1 MQWQF
6 KLFEFEICDTVLS
19 IEEEDTYTDTKEF
32 LVKMFGID
40 EYGHTACIYVKGF
53 QPYFYVK
60 VDDDWTQ
67 QDKNE
72 FLTFIKNKMG
82 KYFAN
87 SLVSAKIVNR
97 HKLYGFDAKKH
108 HKFIQLKFNNTI
120 AMTKAKNLWYEYNK
134 ITYSKKLI
142 DGGLPYKDGQIEIYE
157 AQIPPLLRLFHIK
170 EISPSGWIALL
181 KGKYTKHKEETT
193 NCNHEFTIN
202 YKNIIALPNRETM
215 VPYKIMSFDIEASSS
230 HGDFPL
236 PIKNYKKLAVD
247 IIDKIKLDK
256 IEDISDEFLKSC
268 IKTAFEFGNEKDI
281 NKVYLKEKI
290 TEEQVDKLFEQWIK
304 IKPANHTFVD
314 ETLKNELEDNDDNDD
329 NEDDEND
336 IEEGKKEDNCEEK
349 YSKKYVST
357 KKYTNKEAT
366 INDVLKDTCDKN
378 IKIHELTKS
387 LSLVF
392 PEIEG
397 DKVTFIG
404 STIRNYG
411 QDKPYL
417 KHCIVVGDCDEVEG
431 SEIVCVENEKEALL
445 EWTKLME
452 KENPDIIIGYN
463 IHGWDEEFMYKRAI
477 ELNCVNRFLQLSRL
491 KNHVCLNKDWRT
503 GKKDIERN
511 SLFIASGQYDI
522 KFINTIG
529 RLQIDLLNVF
539 RREYQLTSYKLD
551 YVSGHFISDKVSKI
565 EYNEEK
571 NISRIYSKNFT
582 GLYKNDFIVF
592 EEIGHSTNK
601 YNGGKKY
608 EIINIDYKENYF
620 EVNSIVN
627 PDMKLIVK
635 WCLGKDDVTP
645 QDIFRLTH
653 EGPEGRKIVAK
664 YCIKDCELVDDLLK
678 KTDIMTGYIE
688 MAKLTTVPISFLV
701 YRGQG
706 IKGLS
711 YVAKKCR
718 EKKTLMPVIDK
729 VMDDGGYEGAIVL
742 QPKCNLYLKKP
753 VACVDYSSLYPS
765 SIISENLS
773 HDSKVWTKEYD
784 LENNLVLETGIKDK
798 DNNYIYDN
806 LDDYD
811 YVDVKYDTY
820 KWIRKTPKGAAQ
832 KVCVG
837 YKICRYAQF
846 KDGTKGILP
855 SILEE
860 LLAARKSTKKLA
872 AKEEDPFMKNILDNR
887 QLSIKIVANS
897 LYGQTGAKT
906 SAFYDK
912 DVAASTTATGRKLL
926 LYGKKVIEKSYENR
940 IVDTKNYGKVKTN
953 AEYIYGDS
961 VAKYTPINVRYNKKE
976 IVICTVEELAEKYGN
991 ENGWVSDNN
1000 YSRENFQDNHPK
1012 EFCELNNIESW
1023 TENGWTKCHRV
1034 IRHKLNPDKKMVRI
1048 LTHTGLVDVTEDH
1061 SLVTKIGDDIS
1072 PKNVK
1077 IGTELLHKTMEVNNY
1092 LTKES
1097 IITEDE
1103 AKIMGFFFGDGS
1115 CGTYNC
1121 LSGKKSSWALNNSNS
1136 ILLNKYYEL
1145 CKKVYPNFEWKIY
1158 DTLQSSGVKKI
1169 SFNVNKEYGK
1179 KVDFIN
1185 NYRNKLYCKNIK
1197 IIPSEILNSSTNIR
1211 NAFWEGLYDADG
1223 DKDKNGYIRIDQK
1236 NQLSASHICWLAN
1249 SIGYKSSINI
1259 RNDKLNIYRI
1269 TLTKG
1274 KQRKNPDAIKKIM
1287 NDLPYIEDYVYDLT
1301 TENHHFAAGI
1311 GNMIVHNTDS
1321 VFFTFNLEE
1330 LDGTPIEDEKALEI
1344 TIELAQE
1351 AGELATKFLKKPHDL
1366 EYEKTFLPFCL
1377 LSKKRYVGILYELD
1391 PKKGKR
1397 KEMGIVLKRRD
1408 NAPIV
1413 KDIYGGV
1420 IDILMKEKSV
1430 PSALNFTHN
1439 SLQDVIDEKNPI
1451 DKLIITKSLRSEY
1464 KNPQQIAHYMLAKRM
1479 GERDPGNKHGPGD
1492 RIPFAYIKNENKKAL
1507 QCDKI
1512 ENPKYIQE
1520 NKLELDYNFYITNQI
1535 MKPLQQLFALVLEQ
1549 IEEFKDKRGYT
1560 LRTWKDEINK
1570 LKEKWPEEEKFLK
1583 KYEELRC
1590 KEIKSIIFDK
1600 YIKK

>member
-6 KLFEFEICDTVLS
+6 KLFEFEICDTILS

-134 ITYSKKLI
+134 TTYSKKLI
-142 DGGLPYKDGQIEIYE
+142 DGGMPYKDSKIEIYE

-181 KGKYTKHKEETT
+181 KGKYIKHKEQTT
-193 NCNHEFTIN
+193 SCHHEFTIH

-256 IEDISDEFLKSC
+256 IEDISDKFLKSC

-290 TEEQVDKLFEQWIK
+290 TEEEVDKLFDTWIK

-314 ETLKNELEDNDDNDD
+314 ETLKNELEDNDENDE

-336 IEEGKKEDNCEEK
+336 ISEEGKKEDNCEEK
-349 YSKKYVST
+349 FTKKYVST

-387 LSLVF
+387 LSLIF

-411 QDKPYL
+411 EDEPYL
-417 KHCIVVGDCDEVEG
+417 NHCIVVGDCNEVEG
-431 SEIVCVENEKEALL
+431 CEIVCVENEKEALL

-503 GKKDIERN
+503 GKEDIERN

-551 YVSGHFISDKVSKI
+551 YVSGHFISDKVNKI
-565 EYNEEK
+565 DYDEEN

-608 EIINIDYKENYF
+608 EIINIDYKECYF
-620 EVNSIVN
+620 EIKSIVT

-664 YCIKDCELVDDLLK
+664 YCIKDCKLVDDLLK

-742 QPKCNLYLKKP
+742 PPKCNLYLKKP

-784 LENNLVLETGIKDK
+784 LENNLVLETGEKDEN
-798 DNNYIYDN
+798 NNYIYDN
-806 LDDYD
+806 LDDFD

-846 KDGTKGILP
+846 KDGSKAILP

-872 AKEEDPFMKNILDNR
+872 AKEEDPFMKNVLDNR

-912 DVAASTTATGRKLL
+912 DVAASTTAIGRKLL
-926 LYGKKVIEKSYENR
+926 IYAKKVLEAAYKNK
-940 IVDTKNYGKVKTN
+940 IVDTKNHGKVRVN
-953 AEYIYGDS
+953 AEYIYGD
-961 VAKYTPINVRYNKKE
+961 
-976 IVICTVEELAEKYGN
+976 
-991 ENGWVSDNN
+991 
-1000 YSRENFQDNHPK
+1000 
-1012 EFCELNNIESW
+1012 
-1023 TENGWTKCHRV
+1023 
-1034 IRHKLNPDKKMVRI
+1034 
-1048 LTHTGLVDVTEDH
+1048 
-1061 SLVTKIGDDIS
+1061 
-1072 PKNVK
+1072 
-1077 IGTELLHKTMEVNNY
+1077 
-1092 LTKES
+1092 
-1097 IITEDE
+1097 
-1103 AKIMGFFFGDGS
+1103 
-1115 CGTYNC
+1115 
-1121 LSGKKSSWALNNSNS
+1121 
-1136 ILLNKYYEL
+1136 
-1145 CKKVYPNFEWKIY
+1145 
-1158 DTLQSSGVKKI
+1158 
-1169 SFNVNKEYGK
+1169 
-1179 KVDFIN
+1179 
-1185 NYRNKLYCKNIK
+1185 
-1197 IIPSEILNSSTNIR
+1197 
-1211 NAFWEGLYDADG
+1211 
-1223 DKDKNGYIRIDQK
+1223 
-1236 NQLSASHICWLAN
+1236 
-1249 SIGYKSSINI
+1249 
-1259 RNDKLNIYRI
+1259 
-1269 TLTKG
+1269 
-1274 KQRKNPDAIKKIM
+1274 
-1287 NDLPYIEDYVYDLT
+1287 
-1301 TENHHFAAGI
+1301 
-1311 GNMIVHNTDS
+1311 TDS

-1377 LSKKRYVGILYELD
+1377 LSKKRYVGILYEFD

-1464 KNPQQIAHYMLAKRM
+1464 KNPQQIAHFMLAKRM
-1479 GERDPGNKHGPGD
+1479 GERDPGNKPGPGD
-1492 RIPFAYIKNENKKAL
+1492 RIPFAYIKNDNKKAL

-1520 NKLELDYNFYITNQI
+1520 NNLEIDYNFYITNQI

-1549 IEEFKDKRGYT
+1549 IKEFKDKRGYT

>member
-6 KLFEFEICDTVLS
+6 KLFEFEICDTILS
-19 IEEEDTYTDTKEF
+19 IEEEDKYTDTKEF

-67 QDKNE
+67 QHKNE

-181 KGKYTKHKEETT
+181 KGKYIKHKEQTT
-193 NCNHEFTIN
+193 NCHHEFTIN

-256 IEDISDEFLKSC
+256 IEDISDKFLKSC
-268 IKTAFEFGNEKDI
+268 IKTAFGYDNVKDI
-281 NKVYLKEKI
+281 NKVYLKNKFSED
-290 TEEQVDKLFEQWIK
+290 EVDKLFDTWIK

-314 ETLKNELEDNDDNDD
+314 ETLKNELEDNDDDDD
-329 NEDDEND
+329 NEEDEND

-349 YSKKYVST
+349 YNKKYVST

-366 INDVLKDTCDKN
+366 INDVLKDICDKN

-387 LSLVF
+387 LSLIF
-392 PEIEG
+392 PDIEG

-411 QDKPYL
+411 EDKPYL
-417 KHCIVVGDCDEVEG
+417 KHCIVIGDCYEVEG
-431 SEIVCVENEKEALL
+431 CEIVCVENEKELLL

-477 ELNCVNRFLQLSRL
+477 ELNCVNRFLQLSRI

-503 GKKDIERN
+503 GKEDIERN

-539 RREYQLTSYKLD
+539 RREYQLSSYKLD
-551 YVSGHFISDKVSKI
+551 YVSGHFISDKVNKI
-565 EYNEEK
+565 EYDEENE
-571 NISRIYSKNFT
+571 ISRIYSKNFT

-601 YNGGKKY
+601 YNSGKKY
-608 EIINIDYKENYF
+608 EIININYNESYF
-620 EVNSIVN
+620 EINSIVK

-645 QDIFRLTH
+645 QDIFRLTN

-729 VMDDGGYEGAIVL
+729 VMDDSGYEGAIVL
-742 QPKCNLYLKKP
+742 PPKCDLYLKKP

-773 HDSKVWTKEYD
+773 HDSKVWSKEYD
-784 LENNLVLETGIKDK
+784 LENNLVLETGEKNE

-820 KWIRKTPKGAAQ
+820 KWMRKTPKGAAK
-832 KVCVG
+832 KVCIG
-837 YKICRYAQF
+837 YKVCRYAQF
-846 KDGTKGILP
+846 KDGSKAIMP

-872 AKEEDPFMKNILDNR
+872 AKEDDPFMKNVLDSR

-912 DVAASTTATGRKLL
+912 DVAASTTAIGRKLL
-926 LYGKKVIEKSYENR
+926 IYAKKILEAAYKNK
-940 IVDTKNYGKVKTN
+940 IVDTKNHGKVRTN
-953 AEYIYGDS
+953 AEYIYGD
-961 VAKYTPINVRYNKKE
+961 
-976 IVICTVEELAEKYGN
+976 
-991 ENGWVSDNN
+991 
-1000 YSRENFQDNHPK
+1000 
-1012 EFCELNNIESW
+1012 
-1023 TENGWTKCHRV
+1023 
-1034 IRHKLNPDKKMVRI
+1034 
-1048 LTHTGLVDVTEDH
+1048 
-1061 SLVTKIGDDIS
+1061 
-1072 PKNVK
+1072 
-1077 IGTELLHKTMEVNNY
+1077 
-1092 LTKES
+1092 
-1097 IITEDE
+1097 
-1103 AKIMGFFFGDGS
+1103 
-1115 CGTYNC
+1115 
-1121 LSGKKSSWALNNSNS
+1121 
-1136 ILLNKYYEL
+1136 
-1145 CKKVYPNFEWKIY
+1145 
-1158 DTLQSSGVKKI
+1158 
-1169 SFNVNKEYGK
+1169 
-1179 KVDFIN
+1179 
-1185 NYRNKLYCKNIK
+1185 
-1197 IIPSEILNSSTNIR
+1197 
-1211 NAFWEGLYDADG
+1211 
-1223 DKDKNGYIRIDQK
+1223 
-1236 NQLSASHICWLAN
+1236 
-1249 SIGYKSSINI
+1249 
-1259 RNDKLNIYRI
+1259 
-1269 TLTKG
+1269 
-1274 KQRKNPDAIKKIM
+1274 
-1287 NDLPYIEDYVYDLT
+1287 
-1301 TENHHFAAGI
+1301 
-1311 GNMIVHNTDS
+1311 TDS

-1330 LDGTPIEDEKALEI
+1330 LDGTPIEGEKALEI
-1344 TIELAQE
+1344 TIELAQQ

-1377 LSKKRYVGILYELD
+1377 LSKKRYVGILYEFD

-1420 IDILMKEKSV
+1420 IDILMKEKNVS
-1430 PSALNFTHN
+1430 SALNFTHN
-1439 SLQDVIDEKNPI
+1439 CLQDVIDEKNPI

-1464 KNPQQIAHYMLAKRM
+1464 KNPQQIAHFMLAKRI
-1479 GERDPGNKHGPGD
+1479 GERDPGNKPGPGD

-1520 NKLELDYNFYITNQI
+1520 NNLELDYNFYITNQI

-1549 IEEFKDKRGYT
+1549 IKEFKDKRGYT

>member
-6 KLFEFEICDTVLS
+6 KLFEFEICDTILS

-60 VDDDWTQ
+60 VNDDWTQ

-134 ITYSKKLI
+134 TTYSKKLI
-142 DGGLPYKDGQIEIYE
+142 DGGMPYKDSKIEIYE

-181 KGKYTKHKEETT
+181 KGKYKKHKEQTT
-193 NCNHEFTIN
+193 SCHHEFTIH

-236 PIKNYKKLAVD
+236 PIKNYKKLAID
-247 IIDKIKLDK
+247 IIDKIKLDN
-256 IEDISDEFLKSC
+256 IQDISDKFLKSC

-290 TEEQVDKLFEQWIK
+290 TEEEVDRLFDTWIK

-314 ETLKNELEDNDDNDD
+314 ETLKNELEDNDDNDE

-336 IEEGKKEDNCEEK
+336 ISEEGKKEDNCEEK
-349 YSKKYVST
+349 FTKKYVST

-387 LSLVF
+387 LSLIF

-411 QDKPYL
+411 EEEPYL
-417 KHCIVVGDCDEVEG
+417 NHCIVVEECNEVEG
-431 SEIVCVENEKEALL
+431 CEIVCVENEKEALL

-503 GKKDIERN
+503 GQEDIERN

-551 YVSGHFISDKVSKI
+551 YVSGHFISDKVNKI
-565 EYNEEK
+565 EYDEEN

-582 GLYKNDFIVF
+582 GLYKNDYIIF

-608 EIINIDYKENYF
+608 EIVNIDYKECYF
-620 EVNSIVN
+620 EIKSIVT

-664 YCIKDCELVDDLLK
+664 YCIKDCKLVDDLLK
-678 KTDIMTGYIE
+678 KTDILTGYIE
-688 MAKLTTVPISFLV
+688 MSKLTTVPISFLV

-729 VMDDGGYEGAIVL
+729 VMDDDGYEGAIVL
-742 QPKCNLYLKKP
+742 PPKCNLYLKKP

-784 LENNLVLETGIKDK
+784 LENNLVLERGEKDEK
-798 DNNYIYDN
+798 NNYIYDN
-806 LDDYD
+806 LDDFD

-832 KVCVG
+832 KIRVG

-846 KDGTKGILP
+846 KDGSKAILP

-860 LLAARKSTKKLA
+860 LLVARKSTKKLA
-872 AKEEDPFMKNILDNR
+872 SKEDDPFMKNVLDNR

-912 DVAASTTATGRKLL
+912 DVAASTTAVGRKLL
-926 LYGKKVIEKSYENR
+926 IYAKKVLEAAYKNK
-940 IVDTKNYGKVKTN
+940 IVDTKNHGKVRTN
-953 AEYIYGDS
+953 AEYIYGD
-961 VAKYTPINVRYNKKE
+961 
-976 IVICTVEELAEKYGN
+976 
-991 ENGWVSDNN
+991 
-1000 YSRENFQDNHPK
+1000 
-1012 EFCELNNIESW
+1012 
-1023 TENGWTKCHRV
+1023 
-1034 IRHKLNPDKKMVRI
+1034 
-1048 LTHTGLVDVTEDH
+1048 
-1061 SLVTKIGDDIS
+1061 
-1072 PKNVK
+1072 
-1077 IGTELLHKTMEVNNY
+1077 
-1092 LTKES
+1092 
-1097 IITEDE
+1097 
-1103 AKIMGFFFGDGS
+1103 
-1115 CGTYNC
+1115 
-1121 LSGKKSSWALNNSNS
+1121 
-1136 ILLNKYYEL
+1136 
-1145 CKKVYPNFEWKIY
+1145 
-1158 DTLQSSGVKKI
+1158 
-1169 SFNVNKEYGK
+1169 
-1179 KVDFIN
+1179 
-1185 NYRNKLYCKNIK
+1185 
-1197 IIPSEILNSSTNIR
+1197 
-1211 NAFWEGLYDADG
+1211 
-1223 DKDKNGYIRIDQK
+1223 
-1236 NQLSASHICWLAN
+1236 
-1249 SIGYKSSINI
+1249 
-1259 RNDKLNIYRI
+1259 
-1269 TLTKG
+1269 
-1274 KQRKNPDAIKKIM
+1274 
-1287 NDLPYIEDYVYDLT
+1287 
-1301 TENHHFAAGI
+1301 
-1311 GNMIVHNTDS
+1311 TDS

-1344 TIELAQE
+1344 TIELAQQ
-1351 AGELATKFLKKPHDL
+1351 AGELATKFLKNPHDL

-1464 KNPQQIAHYMLAKRM
+1464 KNPQQIAHFMLAKRM
-1479 GERDPGNKHGPGD
+1479 GERDPGNKPGPGD

-1549 IEEFKDKRGYT
+1549 IKEFKDKRGYT

>member
-6 KLFEFEICDTVLS
+6 KLFEFEICDTILS

-60 VDDDWTQ
+60 VNDDWTQ

-134 ITYSKKLI
+134 TTYSKKLI
-142 DGGLPYKDGQIEIYE
+142 DGGMPYKDSKIEIYE

-181 KGKYTKHKEETT
+181 KGKYKKHKEQTT
-193 NCNHEFTIN
+193 SCHHEFTIH

-236 PIKNYKKLAVD
+236 PIKNYKKLAID
-247 IIDKIKLDK
+247 IIDKIKLDN
-256 IEDISDEFLKSC
+256 IQDISDKFLKSC

-290 TEEQVDKLFEQWIK
+290 TEEEVDRLFDTWIK

-314 ETLKNELEDNDDNDD
+314 ETLKNELEDNDDNDE

-336 IEEGKKEDNCEEK
+336 ISEEGKKEDNCEEK
-349 YSKKYVST
+349 FTKKYVST

-387 LSLVF
+387 LSLIF

-411 QDKPYL
+411 EEEPYL
-417 KHCIVVGDCDEVEG
+417 NHCIVVEECNEVEG
-431 SEIVCVENEKEALL
+431 CEIVCVENEKEALL

-503 GKKDIERN
+503 GQEDIERN

-551 YVSGHFISDKVSKI
+551 YVSGHFIGDKVNKI
-565 EYNEEK
+565 EYDEEN

-608 EIINIDYKENYF
+608 EIVNIDYKECYF
-620 EVNSIVN
+620 EIKSIVT

-664 YCIKDCELVDDLLK
+664 YCIKDCKLVDDLLK
-678 KTDIMTGYIE
+678 KTDILTGYIE
-688 MAKLTTVPISFLV
+688 MSKLTTVPISFLV

-729 VMDDGGYEGAIVL
+729 VMDDDGYEGAIVL
-742 QPKCNLYLKKP
+742 PPKCNLYLKKP

-784 LENNLVLETGIKDK
+784 LENNLVLERGEKDEK
-798 DNNYIYDN
+798 NNYIYDN
-806 LDDYD
+806 LDDFD

-832 KVCVG
+832 KIRVG

-846 KDGTKGILP
+846 KDGSKAILP

-860 LLAARKSTKKLA
+860 LLVARKSTKKLA
-872 AKEEDPFMKNILDNR
+872 SKEDDPFMKNVLDNR

-912 DVAASTTATGRKLL
+912 DVAASTTAVGRKLL
-926 LYGKKVIEKSYENR
+926 IYAKKVLEAAYKNK
-940 IVDTKNYGKVKTN
+940 IVDTKNHGKVRTN
-953 AEYIYGDS
+953 AEYIYGD
-961 VAKYTPINVRYNKKE
+961 
-976 IVICTVEELAEKYGN
+976 
-991 ENGWVSDNN
+991 
-1000 YSRENFQDNHPK
+1000 
-1012 EFCELNNIESW
+1012 
-1023 TENGWTKCHRV
+1023 
-1034 IRHKLNPDKKMVRI
+1034 
-1048 LTHTGLVDVTEDH
+1048 
-1061 SLVTKIGDDIS
+1061 
-1072 PKNVK
+1072 
-1077 IGTELLHKTMEVNNY
+1077 
-1092 LTKES
+1092 
-1097 IITEDE
+1097 
-1103 AKIMGFFFGDGS
+1103 
-1115 CGTYNC
+1115 
-1121 LSGKKSSWALNNSNS
+1121 
-1136 ILLNKYYEL
+1136 
-1145 CKKVYPNFEWKIY
+1145 
-1158 DTLQSSGVKKI
+1158 
-1169 SFNVNKEYGK
+1169 
-1179 KVDFIN
+1179 
-1185 NYRNKLYCKNIK
+1185 
-1197 IIPSEILNSSTNIR
+1197 
-1211 NAFWEGLYDADG
+1211 
-1223 DKDKNGYIRIDQK
+1223 
-1236 NQLSASHICWLAN
+1236 
-1249 SIGYKSSINI
+1249 
-1259 RNDKLNIYRI
+1259 
-1269 TLTKG
+1269 
-1274 KQRKNPDAIKKIM
+1274 
-1287 NDLPYIEDYVYDLT
+1287 
-1301 TENHHFAAGI
+1301 
-1311 GNMIVHNTDS
+1311 TDS

-1344 TIELAQE
+1344 TIELAQQ
-1351 AGELATKFLKKPHDL
+1351 AGELATKFLKNPHDL

-1464 KNPQQIAHYMLAKRM
+1464 KNPQQIAHFMLAKRM
-1479 GERDPGNKHGPGD
+1479 GERDPGNKPGPGD

-1549 IEEFKDKRGYT
+1549 IKEFKDKRGYT

>member
-6 KLFEFEICDTVLS
+6 KLFGFEICDAILS
-19 IEEEDTYTDTKEF
+19 IEEEDRYTDTKEF

-40 EYGHTACIYVKGF
+40 EYGSTACIYVKGF

-87 SLVSAKIVNR
+87 SLVGGKIVNR

-134 ITYSKKLI
+134 TTYSKKLI
-142 DGGLPYKDGQIEIYE
+142 DGGIQYKDSKIEIYE

-181 KGKYTKHKEETT
+181 KGKYTKHKEQTT
-193 NCNHEFTIN
+193 TCHHEFTIH
-202 YKNIIALPNRETM
+202 YKNIIALPKRETM

-236 PIKNYKKLAVD
+236 PIKNYKKIAVD

-256 IEDISDEFLKSC
+256 IEDISDIFLKSC

-281 NKVYLKEKI
+281 NKVYLKKKI
-290 TEEQVDKLFEQWIK
+290 TEEEVDKLFDIWIK

-314 ETLKNELEDNDDNDD
+314 ETLKNELEDNDDNDE
-329 NEDDEND
+329 NEHEEND
-336 IEEGKKEDNCEEK
+336 ISEEGKKEDNCEEK
-349 YSKKYVST
+349 FTKKYVST

-387 LSLVF
+387 LSLIF

-411 QDKPYL
+411 EDEPYL
-417 KHCIVVGDCDEVEG
+417 NHCIVVGDCNKVEG
-431 SEIVCVENEKEALL
+431 CEIVCVENEKEALL

-503 GKKDIERN
+503 GKEDIERN

-551 YVSGHFISDKVSKI
+551 YVSGHFISDKVNKI
-565 EYNEEK
+565 EYDEEN

-582 GLYKNDFIVF
+582 GLYKNDYIVF

-608 EIINIDYKENYF
+608 EIINIHYKECYF
-620 EVNSIVN
+620 EIKSIVT

-664 YCIKDCELVDDLLK
+664 YCIKDCKLVDDLIK

-688 MAKLTTVPISFLV
+688 MAKLTTVPISYLV

-718 EKKTLMPVIDK
+718 ENKTLMPVIDK

-742 QPKCNLYLKKP
+742 PPKSNLYLKKP

-765 SIISENLS
+765 SIISENVS

-784 LENNLVLETGIKDK
+784 LENNLVLETGEKDK
-798 DNNYIYDN
+798 NNNYIYDN
-806 LDDYD
+806 LEDFD
-811 YVDVKYDTY
+811 YVDIKYDTY
-820 KWIRKTPKGAAQ
+820 QWIRKTPKGAAQ
-832 KVCVG
+832 KICVG

-846 KDGTKGILP
+846 KDGSKAILP

-872 AKEEDPFMKNILDNR
+872 SKEDDPFMKNVLDNR

-912 DVAASTTATGRKLL
+912 DVAASTTAVGRKLL
-926 LYGKKVIEKSYENR
+926 IYAKKVLEAAYKNK
-940 IVDTKNYGKVKTN
+940 IVDTKNHGKVKTN
-953 AEYIYGDS
+953 AEYIYGD
-961 VAKYTPINVRYNKKE
+961 
-976 IVICTVEELAEKYGN
+976 
-991 ENGWVSDNN
+991 
-1000 YSRENFQDNHPK
+1000 
-1012 EFCELNNIESW
+1012 
-1023 TENGWTKCHRV
+1023 
-1034 IRHKLNPDKKMVRI
+1034 
-1048 LTHTGLVDVTEDH
+1048 
-1061 SLVTKIGDDIS
+1061 
-1072 PKNVK
+1072 
-1077 IGTELLHKTMEVNNY
+1077 
-1092 LTKES
+1092 
-1097 IITEDE
+1097 
-1103 AKIMGFFFGDGS
+1103 
-1115 CGTYNC
+1115 
-1121 LSGKKSSWALNNSNS
+1121 
-1136 ILLNKYYEL
+1136 
-1145 CKKVYPNFEWKIY
+1145 
-1158 DTLQSSGVKKI
+1158 
-1169 SFNVNKEYGK
+1169 
-1179 KVDFIN
+1179 
-1185 NYRNKLYCKNIK
+1185 
-1197 IIPSEILNSSTNIR
+1197 
-1211 NAFWEGLYDADG
+1211 
-1223 DKDKNGYIRIDQK
+1223 
-1236 NQLSASHICWLAN
+1236 
-1249 SIGYKSSINI
+1249 
-1259 RNDKLNIYRI
+1259 
-1269 TLTKG
+1269 
-1274 KQRKNPDAIKKIM
+1274 
-1287 NDLPYIEDYVYDLT
+1287 
-1301 TENHHFAAGI
+1301 
-1311 GNMIVHNTDS
+1311 TDS

-1330 LDGTPIEDEKALEI
+1330 LDETPIEDEKALEI
-1344 TIELAQE
+1344 TIELAQQ
-1351 AGELATKFLKKPHDL
+1351 AGELATKFLKNPHDL

-1430 PSALNFTHN
+1430 PSALNFTHI

-1464 KNPQQIAHYMLAKRM
+1464 KNPQQIAHFMLAKRM
-1479 GERDPGNKHGPGD
+1479 GERDPGNKPGPGD

-1520 NKLELDYNFYITNQI
+1520 NNLELDYNFYITNQI

-1549 IEEFKDKRGYT
+1549 IKEFKDKKGYS
-1560 LRTWKDEINK
+1560 LRAWKDEINK